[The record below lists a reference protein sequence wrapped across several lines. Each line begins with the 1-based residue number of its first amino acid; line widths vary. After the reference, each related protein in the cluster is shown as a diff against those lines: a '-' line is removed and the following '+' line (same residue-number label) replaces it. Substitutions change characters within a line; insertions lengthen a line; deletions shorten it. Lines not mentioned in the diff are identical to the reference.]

1 MSFPTIF
8 CGKNRAENKE
18 REVNVSYGDICKS
31 ELRNVDGRVASYIP
45 KIFFT
50 FKKLQTKSVL
60 NKMNICLR
68 KKPTKNKRSICWLF
82 KKFRQYSKFMQTG

>member
-18 REVNVSYGDICKS
+18 REVNGDICKS

-68 KKPTKNKRSICWLF
+68 KKNNKKQKIYLLVI
-82 KKFRQYSKFMQTG
+82 